1 LRYPESYPCQ
11 WRAGVGPRGIGWA
24 PMSRHRDHPLPAFI
38 DALGSVDPDQPH
50 GTVRYWEVWFGGWLT
65 LSATSSTTSSRSS
78 VPPFCAASA
87 IPCHKKR
94 AFPGSA
100 YAVVAKIGVWACSA
114 FAALLGGL
122 TLLLSPPPVTE
133 AQRADCQHPRPV
145 MKGDSN
151 AGVGQNGR
159 VIPSGNVPSAHGAR
173 RPIDRARN
181 LGDAAR
187 ARNARQ

>member
-1 LRYPESYPCQ
+1 MLTGPAPRYCPLLGGLV
-11 WRAGVGPRGIGWA
+11 WRLADVERHLIYHVFEILGAAFLCGIG
-24 PMSRHRDHPLPAFI
+24 DPLS
-38 DALGSVDPDQPH
+38 L
-50 GTVRYWEVWFGGWLT
+50 LT
-65 LSATSSTTSSRSS
+65 AN
-78 VPPFCAASA
+78 
-87 IPCHKKR
+87 H

-100 YAVVAKIGVWACSA
+100 YAIVAKIGVWACSA
-114 FAALLGGL
+114 FAALLGAL

-159 VIPSGNVPSAHGAR
+159 VIPSGNVPPAHSAR